1 LFSGDLLKKVKG
13 LNYLGNRF
21 RSSAILIFKEA
32 KEHAIKSGIFSA
44 GSKTIICAAVNAAQ
58 WRALSKL
65 TNKAD
70 DRFRTR
76 P

>member
-1 LFSGDLLKKVKG
+1 MFAFFVVIGICLFVS
-13 LNYLGNRF
+13 LN
-21 RSSAILIFKEA
+21 KTV